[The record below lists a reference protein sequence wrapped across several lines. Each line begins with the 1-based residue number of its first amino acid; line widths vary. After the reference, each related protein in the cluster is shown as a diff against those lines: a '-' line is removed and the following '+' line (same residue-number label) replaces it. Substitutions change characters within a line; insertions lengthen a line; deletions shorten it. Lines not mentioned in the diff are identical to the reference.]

1 MAKFFSGHN
10 CRPGVVNFRVAT
22 RKLAYVIK
30 EETIM
35 TFKTEREKNE
45 YLTWATAQLL
55 NGFFGSGNPD
65 AIDDWIEASEAIVL
79 EMDDE
84 LEF

>member
-1 MAKFFSGHN
+1 MKFFSGRN
-10 CRPGVVNFRVAT
+10 CRSGVVDFRVAT
-22 RKLAYVIK
+22 KKLVCVIK

-35 TFKTEREKNE
+35 PFRTEKEKAE
-45 YLTWATAQLL
+45 YLEWATAQLL
-55 NGFFGSGNPD
+55 NSFFGNGNPD
-65 AIDDWIEASEAIVL
+65 AVDDWMEASEAIVL